1 MLTAVLLL
9 VFFTLL
15 RQSRRIKYTPKI
27 RWQKEYEVNCPQTQ
41 KLFRKAAGFIRQL
54 ITMQKE

>member
-27 RWQKEYEVNCPQTQ
+27 RWQKEYEVNCRI
-41 KLFRKAAGFIRQL
+41 KLAFFRKAAGFIRQL